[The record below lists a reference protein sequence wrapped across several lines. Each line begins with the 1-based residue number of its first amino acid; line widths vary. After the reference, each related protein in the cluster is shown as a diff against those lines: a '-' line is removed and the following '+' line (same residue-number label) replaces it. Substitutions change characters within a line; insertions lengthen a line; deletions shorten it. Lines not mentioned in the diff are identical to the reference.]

1 MNLKNAFKKYF
12 HMRLINLTLNGQIFL
27 RTVILFTV
35 CLPFCIAQA
44 QEINR
49 ADLENAKNKLQLERE
64 VVFIEALHLT
74 MSQASVFHLLY
85 LDFDKEK
92 RKLDDS
98 FIKYF
103 VKYAANYESL
113 DHKIMHRFIRES
125 NEHQQKEL
133 KLRRK
138 YFKKLSKSISP
149 QLASQFYEVDDFTST
164 VLRLNILM
172 SLPFTG
178 NILQGKE

>member
-1 MNLKNAFKKYF
+1 MTFK
-12 HMRLINLTLNGQIFL
+12 NLTLNGQILL
-27 RTVILFTV
+27 RIATLFTI
-35 CLPFCIAQA
+35 CLPFHIAQC
-44 QEINR
+44 QEIHK
-49 ADLENAKNKLQLERE
+49 ADLENAKNNLQTERE
-64 VVFIEALHLT
+64 TVFIEALHLT
-74 MSQASVFHLLY
+74 ISQASVFHLLY

-98 FIKYF
+98 FIKFF

-113 DHKIMHRFIRES
+113 DHKIMHEFIQES
-125 NEHQQKEL
+125 NRHQQKEL

-138 YFKKLSKSISP
+138 YFKKLSRSISP

-178 NILQGKE
+178 KIIKQ